1 MNMEIDRKFKCSKCD
16 SDNVSFHLWVH
27 QDFSIKFPSHG
38 FCHSCNHTNNIVE
51 TELSKLEFDNTKI
64 INQ

>member
-1 MNMEIDRKFKCSKCD
+1 MKIDRKFQCVKCL
-16 SDNVSFHLWVH
+16 SDDVSFSLWVR
-27 QDFSIKFPSHG
+27 QDFSIKYPSHG

-51 TELSKLEFDNTKI
+51 TELSKLGFENTKI